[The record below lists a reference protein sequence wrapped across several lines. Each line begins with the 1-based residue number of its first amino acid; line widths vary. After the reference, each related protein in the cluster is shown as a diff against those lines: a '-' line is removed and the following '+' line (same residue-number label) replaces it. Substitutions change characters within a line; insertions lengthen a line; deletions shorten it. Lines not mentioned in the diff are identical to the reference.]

1 MTGNKNNKIG
11 STPKKRLPM
20 PAMCMQASEPS
31 TSTSRHNMFQVKG
44 KQLQLLLTD
53 MNSVASVRGARE
65 AAASAPLLESLVS

>member
-1 MTGNKNNKIG
+1 
-11 STPKKRLPM
+11 M

-31 TSTSRHNMFQVKG
+31 MSTSRHNMFMQKGGKLQV
-44 KQLQLLLTD
+44 LLTD